1 MLGARSRNRTP
12 WLVGLLLLCGPVS
25 CSKAPP
31 DDGMSTAA
39 EDAGIGGE
47 LTDLDY
53 SIPDGD
59 RTRPDLRAPLDAGLF
74 PLPECGAEPTPAS
87 IEQLFTEVIRTRC
100 TLRCHSGA
108 GAGAQQFSAAT
119 SAELYQRWVS
129 KPSQQSYKQLVT
141 PREPE
146 RSYVVDKILDKQGA
160 PPVGVG
166 SGSGL
171 RMPYGCNPMT
181 NTCLTATETCKL
193 INWIR
198 AGARP

>member
-12 WLVGLLLLCGPVS
+12 WLVGLLLLCGPAA

-39 EDAGIGGE
+39 EDAGTGV
-47 LTDLDY
+47 LMDLDY

-59 RTRPDLRAPLDAGLF
+59 RMRPDLRPPPDAGLY
-74 PLPECGAEPTPAS
+74 PLPDCSAEPTPAS
-87 IEQLFTEVIRTRC
+87 IDQLFNEVIRTRC

-108 GAGAQQFSAAT
+108 GAGSPQFSAST
-119 SAELYQRWVS
+119 SGELYQRWVG
-129 KPSQQSYKQLVT
+129 KPSQQSYKPLIT

-146 RSYVVDKILDKQGA
+146 RSYVIDKILDKQG
-160 PPVGVG
+160 PPPAGVG

-171 RMPYGCNPMT
+171 RMPYGCTPMS
-181 NTCLTATETCKL
+181 NSCLTATETCKL

-198 AGARP
+198 AGAR